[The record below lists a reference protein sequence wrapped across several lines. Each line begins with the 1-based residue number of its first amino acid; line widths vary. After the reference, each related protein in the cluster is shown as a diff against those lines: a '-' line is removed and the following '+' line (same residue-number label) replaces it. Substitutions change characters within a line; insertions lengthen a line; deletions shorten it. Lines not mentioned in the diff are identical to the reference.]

1 MTVYQVR
8 QIKGFADTGLSQ
20 QLSKAWGEVRNTP
33 KAKQE
38 QINELKSE
46 FTAGPAG
53 RPSHGR
59 VLFQKL
65 CRNCHRLYG
74 DGETIGPDLTG
85 SNRSNLDYLLQN
97 IVAPSDVVDKDY
109 RMQIVLLV
117 DGRTLNGL
125 IIDRTE
131 RVITLQTATERL
143 YFDLKLVES
152 IKSTDLSPMPDGLL
166 ESLEAEEI
174 KDLISYLQ
182 HPIQVELP
190 SDRDDK

>member
-1 MTVYQVR
+1 
-8 QIKGFADTGLSQ
+8 
-20 QLSKAWGEVRNTP
+20 
-33 KAKQE
+33 
-38 QINELKSE
+38 
-46 FTAGPAG
+46 
-53 RPSHGR
+53 
-59 VLFQKL
+59 
-65 CRNCHRLYG
+65 
-74 DGETIGPDLTG
+74 
-85 SNRSNLDYLLQN
+85 
-97 IVAPSDVVDKDY
+97 
-109 RMQIVLLV
+109 MQIVLLV

-131 RVITLQTATERL
+131 RVITLQTARERL

-166 ESLEAEEI
+166 ESLETEEI

>member
-1 MTVYQVR
+1 MKELCLSLLNDNRINFVAAQGLASFDDTQTADQLIKNYHRFRGPKRPQIISILASRPTFAMKLLQAVEDGKIPKDDLTVYQVR

-20 QLSKAWGEVRNTP
+20 QLSKAWGEIRNTP

-85 SNRSNLDYLLQN
+85 SCLLYT
-97 IVAPSDVVDKDY
+97 SDAAD
-109 RMQIVLLV
+109 
-117 DGRTLNGL
+117 
-125 IIDRTE
+125 E
-131 RVITLQTATERL
+131 
-143 YFDLKLVES
+143 
-152 IKSTDLSPMPDGLL
+152 
-166 ESLEAEEI
+166 
-174 KDLISYLQ
+174 
-182 HPIQVELP
+182 
-190 SDRDDK
+190 